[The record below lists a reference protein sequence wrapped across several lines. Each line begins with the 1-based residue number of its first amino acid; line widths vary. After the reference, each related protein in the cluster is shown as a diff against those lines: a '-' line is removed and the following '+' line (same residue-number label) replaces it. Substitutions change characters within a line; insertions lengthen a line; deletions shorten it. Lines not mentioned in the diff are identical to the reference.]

1 MGGRTGSAGLI
12 NLEKNTTTTGTLPP
26 GRRDQVGRKETMDQ
40 DSFKTTAALPDVDV
54 PTLDRKIWWRIIP
67 FVLVLYVISILDRV
81 NIGYAALTMNTD
93 LGIDPFLFGLIS
105 GIFFVSYI
113 LFEVPSNQILAKT
126 GARLWLFR
134 IMVSWG
140 IIAVLMAFVRTPLE
154 LGILRFLLG
163 AAEAGFAPG
172 LILYLSFWFRKE
184 TIAKALAVFFIAI
197 PLAMI
202 VASPVSAF
210 ILSHASWFGVAGWR
224 WLFVLEGIPAI
235 ILGCAILSCLPD
247 LPGKAA
253 WLGPGEREWLAA
265 RLEGERV
272 QNETPPKIPF
282 RQLASLPMVP
292 VLCTAAFMVGLF
304 LTGLLFWLPQ
314 LVQSSGLSGSFA
326 QTGFLVM
333 IPYALAV
340 IVMYAWSRHSDRSG
354 DRRIHVAVPFVF
366 AAVLL
371 IALSL
376 PHGGT
381 APGYLLLAGAVAA
394 CYAAYAPFFALTL
407 DIFPPALR
415 ASGTALVNTIASIG
429 SFFGPVVFGLS
440 GGQLAGPLSVLLFFL
455 LGIALIL
462 CAARL
467 VRGIGPRHKGSG

>member
-1 MGGRTGSAGLI
+1 MAGDFF
-12 NLEKNTTTTGTLPP
+12 TTTA
-26 GRRDQVGRKETMDQ
+26 V
-40 DSFKTTAALPDVDV
+40 V
-54 PTLDRKIWWRIIP
+54 PEIDLSALDRKIWWRIVP
-67 FVLVLYVISILDRV
+67 FALVLYVISILDRV
-81 NIGYAALTMNTD
+81 NIGYAALTMNPD

-113 LFEVPSNQILAKT
+113 IFEMPSNQVLART
-126 GARLWLFR
+126 GARTWLFR

-154 LGILRFLLG
+154 LGVLRFLLG

-184 TIAKALAVFFIAI
+184 TIAKALAVFFMAI
-197 PLAMI
+197 PLAMM
-202 VASPVSAF
+202 VSSPVSAF
-210 ILSHASWFGVAGWR
+210 ILSQASWFGVAGWR

-247 LPGKAA
+247 LPAKAA
-253 WLGPGEREWLAA
+253 WLTAGEKAWLAA
-265 RLEGERV
+265 RLEGDQVHE
-272 QNETPPKIPF
+272 ETQHTIPF
-282 RQLASLPMVP
+282 RQLASFPMVT
-292 VLCTAAFMVGLF
+292 VLCTAAFLVGLF

-314 LVQSSGLSGSFA
+314 LVRNSGLSGSLA
-326 QTGFLVM
+326 QTSLLVM
-333 IPYALAV
+333 VPYALSVV
-340 IVMYAWSRHSDRSG
+340 IMYAWSRHSDTSG
-354 DRRIHVAVPFVF
+354 ERRIHVAVPFVA

-376 PHGGT
+376 PHGGA
-381 APGYLLLAGAVAA
+381 APGYILLAGAVAA

-415 ASGTALVNTIASIG
+415 ASGTALANTTASVG

-440 GGQLAGPLSVLLFFL
+440 GGQLAGTLSVLLFPL
-455 LGIALIL
+455 LGIALVI
-462 CAARL
+462 CAACLAGKIRTA
-467 VRGIGPRHKGSG
+467 